1 MAFLP
6 VVSDIQNLSCP
17 GESVKSDP
25 KCALVYKVNQTVAKN
40 SISLEIAAFV
50 SVTACYI
57 IVQNITDSLKIERSQ
72 VKKVITSFLDSI
84 TPVEDT
90 NDENTED
97 KGKQS

>member
-1 MAFLP
+1 MIELKK
-6 VVSDIQNLSCP
+6 SLKDTTKEDLNQIYLL
-17 GESVKSDP
+17 GEDVAEVASKE
-25 KCALVYKVNQTVAKN
+25 LAKN
-40 SISLEIAAFV
+40 NISLEIAAFV
-50 SVTACYI
+50 SVIACYI

-84 TPVEDT
+84 TPVENT

>member
-1 MAFLP
+1 MIELKK
-6 VVSDIQNLSCP
+6 SLKDTTKEDLNQIYLL
-17 GESVKSDP
+17 GEDVAEVASKE
-25 KCALVYKVNQTVAKN
+25 LAKN

-50 SVTACYI
+50 SVIACYI

-72 VKKVITSFLDSI
+72 VKKVITSFLDNI

>member
-1 MAFLP
+1 MIELKK
-6 VVSDIQNLSCP
+6 SLKDTTKEDLNQIYLL
-17 GESVKSDP
+17 GEDVAEAASKE
-25 KCALVYKVNQTVAKN
+25 LAKN

-84 TPVEDT
+84 TPVENT

-97 KGKQS
+97 KEKQS

>member
-1 MAFLP
+1 MIELK
-6 VVSDIQNLSCP
+6 
-17 GESVKSDP
+17 KSLKDTT
-25 KCALVYKVNQTVAKN
+25 KEDLNQIYLLGKDVAEAASKELAKN

-50 SVTACYI
+50 SVIACYI

>member
-1 MAFLP
+1 MIELK
-6 VVSDIQNLSCP
+6 
-17 GESVKSDP
+17 KSLKDTA
-25 KCALVYKVNQTVAKN
+25 KEDLNQIYLLGKDVAEAASKELAKN

-50 SVTACYI
+50 SVIACYI

>member
-1 MAFLP
+1 MIELKKSLKDTAKEDLNQ
-6 VVSDIQNLSCP
+6 IYLL
-17 GESVKSDP
+17 GEDVAEAASKE
-25 KCALVYKVNQTVAKN
+25 LAKN

-50 SVTACYI
+50 SVIACYI

-84 TPVEDT
+84 TPVENT

>member
-1 MAFLP
+1 MIELKKSLKDTTKEDLNQIYLLGEDVAEA
-6 VVSDIQNLSCP
+6 VSKEL
-17 GESVKSDP
+17 
-25 KCALVYKVNQTVAKN
+25 AKN

-50 SVTACYI
+50 SVIACYI

>member
-1 MAFLP
+1 MIELK
-6 VVSDIQNLSCP
+6 
-17 GESVKSDP
+17 KSLKDAT
-25 KCALVYKVNQTVAKN
+25 KEDLNQIYLLGKDVAEAASKELAKN

-50 SVTACYI
+50 SVISCYI

>member
-1 MAFLP
+1 MIELK
-6 VVSDIQNLSCP
+6 
-17 GESVKSDP
+17 KSLKDTT
-25 KCALVYKVNQTVAKN
+25 KEDLNQIYLLGKDVAEAASKELAKN

-50 SVTACYI
+50 SVIACYI
-57 IVQNITDSLKIERSQ
+57 IVQNITDSLKIKRSQ

>member
-1 MAFLP
+1 MIELKKSLKDTTKEDLNQIYLLGED
-6 VVSDIQNLSCP
+6 VVKAASKEL
-17 GESVKSDP
+17 
-25 KCALVYKVNQTVAKN
+25 AKN

-50 SVTACYI
+50 SVIACYI
-57 IVQNITDSLKIERSQ
+57 IVQHITDSLKIERSQ

-84 TPVEDT
+84 IPVEDT

>member
-1 MAFLP
+1 MIELKK
-6 VVSDIQNLSCP
+6 SLKDTTKEDLNQIYLL
-17 GESVKSDP
+17 GEDVAEVASKE
-25 KCALVYKVNQTVAKN
+25 LAKN

-50 SVTACYI
+50 SVIACYI